1 MNKRLSLCAFALL
14 AGCAVGPDY
23 HRPSLDVPA
32 QYHDVAPTTSDVAGD
47 AASTGDS
54 GWWEVYADAD
64 LQALLA
70 TALKNNYDVKI
81 AVARIDAAWPAWLG
95 LEAWL
100 LPWVAPHVVAHARR
114 VVGHLGDAIDGVIV
128 FANPDAQ
135 VVGGYLEGSAPPWR
149 RGAVEDAAS
158 ARRQIDAIVATLR
171 EDPVVGAKM
180 LGATRTITLDRSPE
194 EILAERARA
203 GDCEEIYVRSL
214 VKGAGP
220 TSAPAGLLVAR
231 AGQWSVC
238 ASPDLLSALG

>member
-81 AVARIDAAWPAWLG
+81 AVARIDAARAQLG
-95 LEAWL
+95 STLE
-100 LPWVAPHVVAHARR
+100 LP
-114 VVGHLGDAIDGVIV
+114 
-128 FANPDAQ
+128 
-135 VVGGYLEGSAPPWR
+135 
-149 RGAVEDAAS
+149 AAS
-158 ARRQIDAIVATLR
+158 IGRCERRTHQDLRLRAT
-171 EDPVVGAKM
+171 
-180 LGATRTITLDRSPE
+180 
-194 EILAERARA
+194 
-203 GDCEEIYVRSL
+203 
-214 VKGAGP
+214 
-220 TSAPAGLLVAR
+220 AGL
-231 AGQWSVC
+231 
-238 ASPDLLSALG
+238 SADRK